1 MNEHK
6 DAPMLTL
13 IRGASVFAPEP
24 LGEQD
29 LLLGGGRILAIGR
42 SLSPTGL
49 GSVLRE
55 VDGRGLLA
63 VPGLIDSLVHT
74 AGGGGEGGFASRIR
88 PLEAEQAL
96 RAGVTTLIG
105 ALGTDDSTRSHAD
118 LLACGRALS
127 AHGLSA
133 FALSGSYHVPVR
145 TLTGSLR
152 DDIVLI
158 PDIIGVGEI
167 AIADHRGAQPS
178 SRELARIAAEAH
190 VGGLLSGKAGT
201 LLVHVGDGRDGLGLL
216 RACVD
221 EHEVSAQRFLPTH
234 CNRSRRLLDE
244 ARAWIGRGGWIDLTA
259 STTSALLSAGEVS
272 AAHAL
277 HELLSDPHCAGRVT
291 LSSDGQASLPHFDE
305 DGRLLRIDTAR
316 VDSLLVTLRE
326 ARELGLPLADGLS
339 ALTRTP
345 ARVWGLGDKGALR
358 VGAAADLLLLDPDRL
373 QPRITVAGGRL
384 WEIGEGRPREIG

>member
-1 MNEHK
+1 M

-13 IRGASVFAPEP
+13 IRGASLFAPEA

-29 LLLGGGRILAIGR
+29 LLLGGGRILAMAPA
-42 SLSPTGL
+42 LSPSGF
-49 GSVLRE
+49 GNALRE
-55 VDGRGLLA
+55 IDGRGLLA

-133 FALSGSYHVPVR
+133 FALSGSYHVPLR

-158 PDIIGVGEI
+158 PDIIGAGEV

-178 SRELARIAAEAH
+178 CRELARIAAEAH
-190 VGGLLSGKAGT
+190 VGGMLSGKAGT

-216 RACVD
+216 RACVA

-234 CNRSRRLLDE
+234 CNRSRRLVDE
-244 ARAWIGRGGWIDLTA
+244 ARDWVGRGGWIDLTA
-259 STTSALLSAGEVS
+259 STTSALLAAGEVP

-277 HELLSDPHCAGRVT
+277 RELLADARCAGRVT
-291 LSSDGQASLPHFDE
+291 LSSDGQASLPHFDQH
-305 DGRLLRIDTAR
+305 GRLLRTDTAR
-316 VDSLLVTLRE
+316 VASLLVTLRE
-326 ARELGLPLADGLS
+326 ACALGLELPIALS
-339 ALTRTP
+339 ALTSTP
-345 ARVWGLGDKGALR
+345 ARVWGLADKGALR

-384 WEIGEGRPREIG
+384 WEIGEGTPREIG